1 MNARAEYYAK
11 RSSLRRTLRSL
22 HKMIDCAP
30 RANDIAYRH
39 GEVEGL
45 RSAIV
50 ETRGALTAM
59 SGRDDI
65 ELRWREEAFRAR
77 MHSLKAAIRQRRAE
91 QAKRARMDRHLR
103 ELDKINSYAREH
115 GIPYQRLLSMRLSL
129 GLDQPAAEVIAADA
143 ARHGA
148 MAEAA

>member
-1 MNARAEYYAK
+1 VSARAEYYAK
-11 RSSLRRTLRSL
+11 RSSLRRTLRAL
-22 HKMIDCAP
+22 RKMSDCAP
-30 RANDIAYRH
+30 RSNDIAYRP

-77 MHSLKAAIRQRRAE
+77 FASLKAAISQRRAE

-129 GLDQPAAEVIAADA
+129 GLDQTAAEVIAADA
-143 ARHGA
+143 ARYSVTT
-148 MAEAA
+148 EAA